1 MLKEHH
7 KCELFEWLK
16 VHARRLHVLF
26 IANRKD
32 ARDEELLEDLRKQSS
47 NIGLLAHRIQS
58 FSTRLGSTL
67 LSEVMEKRRT
77 KGKEDILRWMHCSRC
92 LFGGEAVS
100 LRGIAKLEESLQS
113 LQADQNSVV
122 NDALVNLLLNK
133 VPTVSESTAREFVAC
148 FCASLRARD
157 TGEAI
162 SLVAQTVKGPV
173 SLMMQASLLTE
184 SIDTFGTD
192 YPDFVSGLDRAY
204 DASPALRIA
213 AWCCQMRHA
222 ARDGKVDERALPK
235 MDMPKPIFMIAF
247 VDQCGF
253 PLQLEESSQTSL
265 SQGLAFSWGGDYT
278 RLREIIDAVKHGHS
292 VDWKDVHDRCWKCE
306 PVQDSGLLV
315 ELLSVCTSPAKVL
328 SAITK
333 ENLCS
338 LLKKS
343 KPSDALSIA
352 RDVLK
357 YRTHKAT
364 ANEDKFV
371 SPYRTSLWMTI
382 LYDYKALNEP
392 EDLLKLMG
400 SDAVPEKSSAA
411 LDPRERE
418 LADALAWA
426 STHMMDM
433 KIVCGEDDPKRR
445 LKFLIDTL
453 VYLSTRL
460 IDTDTVS
467 QMSSKVALLWG
478 GMFAPLLSSSSSGDR
493 ILVHVA
499 VNGED
504 CHSKWREPLP
514 SLWRIAHGK
523 GSAVQVDKIWHHHKQ
538 LLFEGT
544 RAHGGGAGRKMIPGL
559 AGGLLK
565 VSGVIPYDLQ
575 ETLLT
580 SGSQVDMKQIEDNAV
595 TFTFCV
601 CFSARSLLQTRSAM
615 CVRLYVVADQS
626 LQLFQDDCKNAMN
639 LLSSALEGLVKNDE
653 AKINIPEV
661 IRRVP
666 ACYAGG
672 VCPNKRAGL
681 AFISLDRSSEVEYA
695 IRLVRCCIGAVFF
708 LTSGV
713 CASAGIFQAI
723 SRQRD

>member
-1 MLKEHH
+1 MLNINWNATNSAICSFSRQVDEFHMLKEHH
-7 KCELFEWLK
+7 KCELFDWLK

-32 ARDEELLEDLRKQSS
+32 ARDEELLEDLRKQGS
-47 NIGLLAHRIQS
+47 NIGLLADRIQS

-67 LSEVMEKRRT
+67 LNEVMEKRRT
-77 KGKEDILRWMHCSRC
+77 KGKENILRWMHCSRC

-100 LRGIAKLEESLQS
+100 LRGIDQLEESLQG
-113 LQADQNSVV
+113 LQADQNSGV
-122 NDALVNLLLNK
+122 NNALVNFLLNK

-148 FCASLRARD
+148 FCASLRTRD

-162 SLVAQTVKGPV
+162 FFVAQTVKGPV

-213 AWCCQMRHA
+213 AWCCQMREA
-222 ARDGKVDERALPK
+222 ARGGKVDERALTKMAGPK
-235 MDMPKPIFMIAF
+235 SIFTSAF

-253 PLQLEESSQTSL
+253 PLQLEESNQTDL
-265 SQGLAFSWGGDYT
+265 WQGLAFSWGGDYT

-292 VDWKDVHDRCWKCE
+292 VDWTDVHDRCWKCE

-315 ELLSVCTSPAKVL
+315 ELLSVCSSPAKVL

-343 KPSDALSIA
+343 KPSDVLSIA

-357 YRTHKAT
+357 YRTHEAT
-364 ANEDKFV
+364 AKEDKFV

-400 SDAVPEKSSAA
+400 ADSIPEKSSAE

-418 LADALAWA
+418 LAEALAWA
-426 STHMMDM
+426 SIRMMDM

-445 LKFLIDTL
+445 LKFLINTL
-453 VYLSTRL
+453 VYLSARL
-460 IDTDTVS
+460 IDTDEA
-467 QMSSKVALLWG
+467 SKLSCEVAPLWG
-478 GMFAPLLSSSSSGDR
+478 GMFAPLLSSSSSEDRTRRR

-499 VNGED
+499 INATD
-504 CHSKWREPLP
+504 FNSKWRDPLP
-514 SLWRIAHGK
+514 DLWSIAHGK
-523 GSAVQVDKIWHHHKQ
+523 GSAAQVEKIWHYHRQ
-538 LLFEGT
+538 LLFAGT
-544 RAHGGGAGRKMIPGL
+544 WADGDGAGCKLIPEL
-559 AGGLLK
+559 AGGCLR
-565 VSGVIPYDLQ
+565 VSGLIPYDLQ
-575 ETLLT
+575 WTLLI
-580 SGSQVDMKQIEDNAV
+580 SGSLVESASKQIQDNSV
-595 TFTFCV
+595 MIISSF
-601 CFSARSLLQTRSAM
+601 CFSARSPLQRRSAM
-615 CVRLYVVADQS
+615 CVRLCKS
-626 LQLFQDDCKNAMN
+626 L
-639 LLSSALEGLVKNDE
+639 
-653 AKINIPEV
+653 IN
-661 IRRVP
+661 RFNCFRTT
-666 ACYAGG
+666 A
-672 VCPNKRAGL
+672 R
-681 AFISLDRSSEVEYA
+681 
-695 IRLVRCCIGAVFF
+695 
-708 LTSGV
+708 T
-713 CASAGIFQAI
+713 Q
-723 SRQRD
+723 